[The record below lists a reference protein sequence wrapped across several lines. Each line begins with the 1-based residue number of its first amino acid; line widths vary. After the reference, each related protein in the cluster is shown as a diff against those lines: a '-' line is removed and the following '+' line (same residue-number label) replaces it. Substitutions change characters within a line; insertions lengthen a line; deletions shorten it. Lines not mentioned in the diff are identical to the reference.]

1 MFSKPFK
8 FRNLG
13 GRSRRRESGVVDP
26 LLLPDQEDDVRSSTT
41 PSPSQMSASPTHM
54 ALTGGQDPG
63 ALGLNVVYTPD
74 NGHKADIV
82 FIHGLGGSSR
92 MTWSKHKSPGLFW
105 PLTFLPLE
113 PDICLARILSFGYD
127 ADFTNGGNA
136 TNVILDFAKTLLYN
150 LKYYT
155 DVQGENLNMGQAY
168 MQGQNDPEYENIV
181 KAISAIIFLSTPHR
195 GTNLANVLNRILQST
210 PVTNSKPFISE
221 LTRNSSTLQKLNEQ
235 FRHIAPK
242 LKIVSFYET
251 QPTSIGLKSARV
263 MVLERDS
270 SLLGYPGET
279 SNPLN
284 ADHHGVCK
292 YESPHDPNYITVRN
306 VLKSL
311 VSKSISKSQSGSQS
325 APRRRRSRDLKAI
338 LAIAEFPN
346 TDYIFFRDQ
355 WVQGTNQWIHGEK
368 RFVDWL
374 NPHISSHQILWLK
387 GAAARGKSVLS
398 SFIINS
404 LIERDFCCQYFFVRF
419 ADRRKRTLSFLL
431 RSIAYQIAQ
440 QLPEF
445 LQKIA
450 EVESEAVDFEAANP
464 RTIWDRIFRSIL
476 FKLSPGKT
484 LYWVIDG
491 LDEADNP
498 KALIDLLSDVAGS
511 ATPIRALLVSRD
523 TTEIAAGLEHTPNTV
538 FQETITIEGH
548 VDDLR
553 CYIDREL
560 ILHGSKGFRDDIIQR
575 ILHEAQD
582 NFLWVRLAVEKINSC
597 HTHSAVEQAFHEFPR
612 GMEAIYDRMAVT
624 IAGHQ
629 SSADTALASAV
640 LQCVTCAFRALTIE
654 ELLQALEGDAHEF
667 LDIQDSIK
675 NVCSGF
681 VVIDNDGNVAMI
693 HETAREYLLGADRR
707 PFQVD
712 RRQAHEQLFLS
723 CMRYLMSS
731 GLRPKLNH
739 GVPDFASYSSNWWS
753 SHLAAVPAG
762 SEAVA
767 SVINKFLTGHYV
779 LTWIHILATELR
791 LRILIQ
797 ASKNLLGYV
806 NKRKSQ
812 LPASIGKRDVVELE
826 QAEAWAVD
834 FVKII
839 GKFGAILR
847 RNPPTIHKTIAPFC
861 PHNSAIYQQFGR
873 TEQRS
878 LMVSGISTQ
887 TWDDSLARLS
897 FGFGTYASFISTAG
911 NYVAVLAASGK
922 ASLFDTSLF
931 EETATSPIRHGERT
945 YMMKLNSSGT
955 LLVTYGYNTTKIWV
969 ISTGD
974 CIATV
979 ANPATRSRPLVIA
992 FVNNN
997 RTLLVGSDDKQL
1009 RSLEINE
1016 PSPTWDLVANFEE
1029 EELEG
1034 HFLNAASYM
1043 ALSGDGS
1050 LMAVAYRG
1058 HPLSAWEVEGPYH
1071 IGHCWRARK
1080 EVARGEV
1087 AAAKWLPHSPQVL
1100 GLYNDGVVFRWDP
1113 YGGEPE
1119 EIFTGASILT
1129 VSGDGNLFATG
1140 DVRGAIKIYTTSTFH
1155 LIYQLASQDAILGL
1169 AFSADHRRIYDVRGY
1184 YGNTWEPAAL
1194 VRYAES
1200 AIKGTDTEG
1209 ESESSSQE
1217 SITPVHTSRRIDAI
1231 TVLAASPN
1239 GQYYCYGTESGRVML
1254 CNTKE
1259 VEATELH
1266 TSKGFL
1272 SIEQA
1277 AWSDDGRY
1285 ICFADSGKKV
1295 FVMVMSRRNAS
1306 GSGSVAQH
1314 LFEVSLKTLT
1324 DGSIQQLLFQ
1334 PDSSRLFVATSATLC
1349 TMSLQLASVVRS
1361 VPAPEH
1367 DCKWIAH
1374 PQDPALILGFGQNSV
1389 VMLSWDLDDRGTYRI
1404 ERSLE
1409 PDTSAISDQEAAART
1424 VERILITSDKLHIL
1438 VQMSRSTES
1447 KLKEFLYF
1455 ATSSFSTSASVETQP
1470 EMAGDHRQIVVPM
1483 PLPDEMASQIGKISF
1498 VPAEWRGRSGEML
1511 KLQLSMYG

>member
-1 MFSKPFK
+1 M
-8 FRNLG
+8 R
-13 GRSRRRESGVVDP
+13 
-26 LLLPDQEDDVRSSTT
+26 LLT
-41 PSPSQMSASPTHM
+41 SQ
-54 ALTGGQDPG
+54 
-63 ALGLNVVYTPD
+63 
-74 NGHKADIV
+74 
-82 FIHGLGGSSR
+82 
-92 MTWSKHKSPGLFW
+92 
-105 PLTFLPLE
+105 
-113 PDICLARILSFGYD
+113 
-127 ADFTNGGNA
+127 
-136 TNVILDFAKTLLYN
+136 
-150 LKYYT
+150 
-155 DVQGENLNMGQAY
+155 
-168 MQGQNDPEYENIV
+168 
-181 KAISAIIFLSTPHR
+181 
-195 GTNLANVLNRILQST
+195 
-210 PVTNSKPFISE
+210 
-221 LTRNSSTLQKLNEQ
+221 
-235 FRHIAPK
+235 
-242 LKIVSFYET
+242 
-251 QPTSIGLKSARV
+251 
-263 MVLERDS
+263 
-270 SLLGYPGET
+270 
-279 SNPLN
+279 
-284 ADHHGVCK
+284 
-292 YESPHDPNYITVRN
+292 
-306 VLKSL
+306 
-311 VSKSISKSQSGSQS
+311 
-325 APRRRRSRDLKAI
+325 
-338 LAIAEFPN
+338 
-346 TDYIFFRDQ
+346 
-355 WVQGTNQWIHGEK
+355 
-368 RFVDWL
+368 
-374 NPHISSHQILWLK
+374 
-387 GAAARGKSVLS
+387 
-398 SFIINS
+398 
-404 LIERDFCCQYFFVRF
+404 
-419 ADRRKRTLSFLL
+419 
-431 RSIAYQIAQ
+431 
-440 QLPEF
+440 
-445 LQKIA
+445 
-450 EVESEAVDFEAANP
+450 
-464 RTIWDRIFRSIL
+464 
-476 FKLSPGKT
+476 
-484 LYWVIDG
+484 
-491 LDEADNP
+491 
-498 KALIDLLSDVAGS
+498 
-511 ATPIRALLVSRD
+511 
-523 TTEIAAGLEHTPNTV
+523 
-538 FQETITIEGH
+538 
-548 VDDLR
+548 
-553 CYIDREL
+553 
-560 ILHGSKGFRDDIIQR
+560 
-575 ILHEAQD
+575 
-582 NFLWVRLAVEKINSC
+582 WVRLAVEKINSC
-597 HTHSAVEQAFHEFPR
+597 HTLSAVEQAFHEFPR

-624 IAGHQ
+624 IAEHQ

-654 ELLQALEGDAHEF
+654 ELLQALEGDTHEF
-667 LDIQDSIK
+667 LDIQESIK

-693 HETAREYLLGADRR
+693 HETAREYLLGAVRR

-731 GLRPKLNH
+731 DLRSKVTH
-739 GVPDFASYSSNWWS
+739 DIPDFASYSSNWWS

-767 SVINKFLTGHYV
+767 SVINKFLTGHCV

-797 ASKNLLGYV
+797 ASKNVLGYV
-806 NKRKSQ
+806 NKRRSQ
-812 LPASIGKRDVVELE
+812 LPANIGRSDVVELE
-826 QAEAWAVD
+826 LAETWAVD

-897 FGFGTYASFISTAG
+897 FGFGTYASSISTAG

-931 EETATSPIRHGERT
+931 EETATSPVRHGERT

-955 LLVTYGYNTTKIWV
+955 LLVTYGYRTTKIWE
-969 ISTGD
+969 ISTGE
-974 CIATV
+974 CV
-979 ANPATRSRPLVIA
+979 AIVPNPATRTRPLVIA

-1009 RSLEINE
+1009 RKLQINE
-1016 PSPTWDLVANFEE
+1016 PSPTWNLIANFEE

-1119 EIFTGASILT
+1119 EIFTGASVLT

-1140 DVRGAIKIYTTSTFH
+1140 DVRGAIKIYTTNTFH
-1155 LIYQLASQDAILGL
+1155 LMYQLASQDAILGL

-1231 TVLAASPN
+1231 TVLSASPN

-1295 FVMVMSRRNAS
+1295 FVMTINTNAS
-1306 GSGSVAQH
+1306 GRDGVAQH
-1314 LFEVSLKTLT
+1314 QFEVSLKNLT

-1334 PDSSRLFVATSATLC
+1334 PDSSHLLVATSATLC
-1349 TMSLQLASVVRS
+1349 TVSLESASVVRS
-1361 VPAPEH
+1361 IPAPEH
-1367 DCKWIAH
+1367 DRKWIAH
-1374 PQDPALILGFGQNSV
+1374 PQNPALMIGFGQTSV
-1389 VMLSWDLDDRGTYRI
+1389 VMLSWDLNDRGTYRI

-1409 PDTSAISDQEAAART
+1409 PDTSALSDQEAAART

-1438 VQMSRSTES
+1438 VQMSRSTDS

-1455 ATSSFSTSASVETQP
+1455 ATSSFSTSASIETQP

-1483 PLPDEMASQIGKISF
+1483 PLPEGLASQIGLALSF
-1498 VPAEWRGRSGEML
+1498 LKRDRLLFLSRTFSICSWEIPSDAKLAQPSQVTNQQNHEKKGFSEIFALPADWVSKDCLELCMIWLQERSLLCPRNGEVAVVRC
-1511 KLQLSMYG
+1511 SSFI

>member
-1 MFSKPFK
+1 
-8 FRNLG
+8 
-13 GRSRRRESGVVDP
+13 
-26 LLLPDQEDDVRSSTT
+26 
-41 PSPSQMSASPTHM
+41 
-54 ALTGGQDPG
+54 
-63 ALGLNVVYTPD
+63 
-74 NGHKADIV
+74 
-82 FIHGLGGSSR
+82 
-92 MTWSKHKSPGLFW
+92 
-105 PLTFLPLE
+105 
-113 PDICLARILSFGYD
+113 
-127 ADFTNGGNA
+127 
-136 TNVILDFAKTLLYN
+136 
-150 LKYYT
+150 
-155 DVQGENLNMGQAY
+155 
-168 MQGQNDPEYENIV
+168 
-181 KAISAIIFLSTPHR
+181 
-195 GTNLANVLNRILQST
+195 
-210 PVTNSKPFISE
+210 
-221 LTRNSSTLQKLNEQ
+221 
-235 FRHIAPK
+235 
-242 LKIVSFYET
+242 
-251 QPTSIGLKSARV
+251 

-292 YESPHDPNYITVRN
+292 YENPQDPNYITVRN

-311 VSKSISKSQSGSQS
+311 VSKSISKSQSGSQN

-355 WVQGTNQWIHGEK
+355 WVQGTNQWIHEEQ

-374 NPHISSHQILWLK
+374 NPHTSSHQILWLK

-398 SFIINS
+398 SFIIDS

-445 LQKIA
+445 LQKVA

-476 FKLSPGKT
+476 FKLSATKP

-491 LDEADNP
+491 LDEADTP
-498 KALIDLLSDVAGS
+498 KALINLLSDIVSS
-511 ATPIRALLVSRD
+511 ATSIRVLLVSRD
-523 TTEIAAGLEHTPNTV
+523 TTEIAAGLEHIPNTIC
-538 FQETITIEGH
+538 QDTITIEGH
-548 VDDLR
+548 LDDLR
-553 CYIDREL
+553 CYVAREL
-560 ILHGSKGFRDDIIQR
+560 ILSGSKNFRDDIIQR
-575 ILHEAQD
+575 ILNEAQD
-582 NFLWVRLAVEKINSC
+582 NFLINSC

-612 GMEAIYDRMAVT
+612 GMEAIYDRMALT
-624 IAGHQ
+624 IAEHQ
-629 SSADTALASAV
+629 SSADTTLASAV

-654 ELLQALEGDAHEF
+654 ELLQALEGDINEF
-667 LDIQDSIK
+667 LDIQESIK

-693 HETAREYLLGADRR
+693 HETAREYLLGAVHRR
-707 PFQVD
+707 F
-712 RRQAHEQLFLS
+712 
-723 CMRYLMSS
+723 
-731 GLRPKLNH
+731 
-739 GVPDFASYSSNWWS
+739 
-753 SHLAAVPAG
+753 
-762 SEAVA
+762 
-767 SVINKFLTGHYV
+767 
-779 LTWIHILATELR
+779 
-791 LRILIQ
+791 Q

-812 LPASIGKRDVVELE
+812 LPANIGRRDVVELE
-826 QAEAWAVD
+826 QAETWAVD

-847 RNPPTIHKTIAPFC
+847 RNPTTIHKTIAPFC

-873 TEQRS
+873 TEQRN
-878 LMVSGISTQ
+878 LMVSGISTR

-897 FGFGTYASFISTAG
+897 FGFGTYTSFISTAG
-911 NYVAVLAASGK
+911 NHVAVLAASGK
-922 ASLFDTSLF
+922 ASLIDTSLF
-931 EETATSPIRHGERT
+931 EEIATSPVRHGERT
-945 YMMKLNSSGT
+945 YMLKLNSSGT
-955 LLVTYGYNTTKIWV
+955 LLVTYGYKTTKIWE
-969 ISTGD
+969 ISTGE

-979 ANPATRSRPLVIA
+979 ANPATRTRPLVIA

-997 RTLLVGSDDKQL
+997 STLWVGSDDKQL
-1009 RSLEINE
+1009 RSLEIDE
-1016 PSPTWDLVANFEE
+1016 LSPTWNLVAKFEE

-1087 AAAKWLPHSPQVL
+1087 VAAKWLPHPAQLL

-1113 YGGEPE
+1113 YEGEPE

-1140 DVRGAIKIYTTSTFH
+1140 DVRGTIKLYTTNTFH
-1155 LIYQLASQDAILGL
+1155 LIYQLASQDAIFGL

-1217 SITPVHTSRRIDAI
+1217 SITPIHTSRRIDAI

-1239 GQYYCYGTESGRVML
+1239 GQYYCYGTENGRVML
-1254 CNTKE
+1254 FNTNE
-1259 VEATELH
+1259 DDATELH

-1272 SIEQA
+1272 SIEQT
-1277 AWSDDGRY
+1277 AWSNDGRY

-1295 FVMVMSRRNAS
+1295 FVMTMSMNAS
-1306 GSGSVAQH
+1306 GSDGVAQH
-1314 LFEVSLKTLT
+1314 QFEVSLKSLT

-1349 TMSLQLASVVRS
+1349 TISLELASAVRS
-1361 VPAPEH
+1361 IPAPEH
-1367 DCKWIAH
+1367 DRKWIAH
-1374 PQDPALILGFGQNSV
+1374 PQDPALILGFNQNSV
-1389 VMLSWDLDDRGTYRI
+1389 LMLSWDLDDRGTYRI

-1409 PDTSAISDQEAAART
+1409 PDTLAPPAQAATSRT
-1424 VERILITSDKLHIL
+1424 VERILVTLDKQHIL
-1438 VQMSRSTES
+1438 VQMSRSNKS
-1447 KLKEFLYF
+1447 KLKEFVYF
-1455 ATSSFSTSASVETQP
+1455 TTSSLSTTSIE
-1470 EMAGDHRQIVVPM
+1470 
-1483 PLPDEMASQIGKISF
+1483 K
-1498 VPAEWRGRSGEML
+1498 
-1511 KLQLSMYG
+1511 

>member
-1 MFSKPFK
+1 
-8 FRNLG
+8 
-13 GRSRRRESGVVDP
+13 
-26 LLLPDQEDDVRSSTT
+26 
-41 PSPSQMSASPTHM
+41 MSASPTHM

-92 MTWSKHKSPGLFW
+92 MTWSKHKKPGLFW

-127 ADFTNGGNA
+127 ADFTNGSNA

-155 DVQGENLNMGQAY
+155 DAY

-251 QPTSIGLKSARV
+251 QPTSIGPKSARARV

-325 APRRRRSRDLKAI
+325 VPRRRRSRDLKAI

-355 WVQGTNQWIHGEK
+355 WVQGTNQWIQEER

-374 NPHISSHQILWLK
+374 NPHTSSHQILWLK

-398 SFIINS
+398 SFIINC

-445 LQKIA
+445 LQKVA

-476 FKLSPGKT
+476 FKLSPSKT

-498 KALIDLLSDVAGS
+498 KALISLLSDLAGS
-511 ATPIRALLVSRD
+511 ATPIRVLLVSRD
-523 TTEIAAGLEHTPNTV
+523 TTEIAAGLEHTPDTI
-538 FQETITIEGH
+538 FQETIIIEGH

-553 CYIDREL
+553 CYVDREL
-560 ILHGSKGFRDDIIQR
+560 ILPGSKSFRDDIIQR

-612 GMEAIYDRMAVT
+612 GMEAIYDRMAAT
-624 IAGHQ
+624 IAEHQ
-629 SSADTALASAV
+629 SSADTALASVV

-654 ELLQALEGDAHEF
+654 ELLQALEGDTHEF
-667 LDIQDSIK
+667 LDIQESIK

-693 HETAREYLLGADRR
+693 HETAREYLLGAIRR
-707 PFQVD
+707 PFQ
-712 RRQAHEQLFLS
+712 
-723 CMRYLMSS
+723 
-731 GLRPKLNH
+731 
-739 GVPDFASYSSNWWS
+739 
-753 SHLAAVPAG
+753 
-762 SEAVA
+762 
-767 SVINKFLTGHYV
+767 
-779 LTWIHILATELR
+779 ILASELR

-812 LPASIGKRDVVELE
+812 LPTDIGRRDVVELE
-826 QAEAWAVD
+826 QAETWAVD

-847 RNPPTIHKTIAPFC
+847 RNPTTIHETIAPFC

-873 TEQRS
+873 TKQRN

-911 NYVAVLAASGK
+911 NHVAVLAASGK
-922 ASLFDTSLF
+922 ASGKVSLFDISLF

-945 YMMKLNSSGT
+945 YMMELNSSGT
-955 LLVTYGYNTTKIWV
+955 LLVTYGYRTTKIWE
-969 ISTGD
+969 ISTGE
-974 CIATV
+974 CVATV
-979 ANPATRSRPLVIA
+979 PNPATRTRPLVIA

-997 RTLLVGSDDKQL
+997 KTLLVGSDDKQL

-1016 PSPTWDLVANFEE
+1016 LSPTWHVVANFEE

-1043 ALSGDGS
+1043 ALSDDGN

-1087 AAAKWLPHSPQVL
+1087 AAAEWLPHSPQVL

-1119 EIFTGASILT
+1119 EIFTGASVLT

-1140 DVRGAIKIYTTSTFH
+1140 DVRGAIKIYTTNTFH

-1239 GQYYCYGTESGRVML
+1239 GQYYCYGTESGRVIL
-1254 CNTKE
+1254 LNTTRDE
-1259 VEATELH
+1259 TTELH
-1266 TSKGFL
+1266 TSRGFL
-1272 SIEQA
+1272 SIEQV
-1277 AWSDDGRY
+1277 AWSHDGRY

-1295 FVMVMSRRNAS
+1295 FVMVVRMNAS
-1306 GSGSVAQH
+1306 GSDDVAQH
-1314 LFEVSLKTLT
+1314 HFEVSLKTLT

-1334 PDSSRLFVATSATLC
+1334 PDSSHLCIATSATLC
-1349 TMSLQLASVVRS
+1349 TVSLESASVVRS
-1361 VPAPEH
+1361 IPAPEH
-1367 DCKWIAH
+1367 DCKWITH
-1374 PQDPALILGFGQNSV
+1374 PQNPALILGFGQNSV
-1389 VMLSWDLDDRGTYRI
+1389 VILSWDLNDLGTYRI
-1404 ERSLE
+1404 ERSIE
-1409 PDTSAISDQEAAART
+1409 PDTSALSDQEAAART
-1424 VERILITSDKLHIL
+1424 VERILVTSDNRHIL
-1438 VQMSRSTES
+1438 VQMSRSTKS

-1455 ATSSFSTSASVETQP
+1455 ATSSLSTSASIETQP
-1470 EMAGDHRQIVVPM
+1470 GDHRQIVVPM
-1483 PLPDEMASQIGKISF
+1483 PLPEGLASQIGLALSF
-1498 VPAEWRGRSGEML
+1498 LKRDRLLFLSRTFSICSWEIPSDAKLAQPSQVTKQQNHEKKEFSEIFALPADWVSKDCLELCMIWLQERSLLCPRNGEVAVVRCSSFL
-1511 KLQLSMYG
+1511 

>member
-1 MFSKPFK
+1 M
-8 FRNLG
+8 
-13 GRSRRRESGVVDP
+13 
-26 LLLPDQEDDVRSSTT
+26 
-41 PSPSQMSASPTHM
+41 
-54 ALTGGQDPG
+54 DPG

-127 ADFTNGGNA
+127 ADFTNGSNA

-155 DVQGENLNMGQAY
+155 DDKSENLNMGQAY

-251 QPTSIGLKSARV
+251 QPTSIGPKSARARV

-355 WVQGTNQWIHGEK
+355 WVQGTNQWIHEEP

-374 NPHISSHQILWLK
+374 NPHVSSHQTLWLK

-445 LQKIA
+445 LQKVA
-450 EVESEAVDFEAANP
+450 GVESEAVDFEAANP

-476 FKLSPGKT
+476 FKLSPSKT

-498 KALIDLLSDVAGS
+498 KALIDLLSDIAGS
-511 ATPIRALLVSRD
+511 ATPIRVLLVSRD
-523 TTEIAAGLEHTPNTV
+523 TTEIAAGLEHTPNTI

-553 CYIDREL
+553 CYVDREL
-560 ILHGSKGFRDDIIQR
+560 ILPGSKGFRDDIIQR

-597 HTHSAVEQAFHEFPR
+597 HTLSAVEQAFHEFPR

-624 IAGHQ
+624 IAEHQ
-629 SSADTALASAV
+629 SSADTALASVV

-654 ELLQALEGDAHEF
+654 ELLQALEGDKHEF
-667 LDIQDSIK
+667 LDIQESIK

-693 HETAREYLLGADRR
+693 HETAREYLLGAIRR
-707 PFQVD
+707 PF
-712 RRQAHEQLFLS
+712 
-723 CMRYLMSS
+723 
-731 GLRPKLNH
+731 
-739 GVPDFASYSSNWWS
+739 
-753 SHLAAVPAG
+753 
-762 SEAVA
+762 
-767 SVINKFLTGHYV
+767 
-779 LTWIHILATELR
+779 
-791 LRILIQ
+791 Q

-897 FGFGTYASFISTAG
+897 FGFGTYASFVSTAG

-1009 RSLEINE
+1009 HSLEIKK
-1016 PSPTWDLVANFEE
+1016 PSPTWNLVANFEE

-1043 ALSGDGS
+1043 ALSGDGN

-1140 DVRGAIKIYTTSTFH
+1140 DVRGAIKIYTTNTFH
-1155 LIYQLASQDAILGL
+1155 LIYQLSSQDAILGL

-1259 VEATELH
+1259 VMVTELH

-1272 SIEQA
+1272 SIEQVS
-1277 AWSDDGRY
+1277 WSYDGRY

-1295 FVMVMSRRNAS
+1295 FVMAMNMDASRND
-1306 GSGSVAQH
+1306 GVAQH
-1314 LFEVSLKTLT
+1314 QFEVSLKTLT

-1334 PDSSRLFVATSATLC
+1334 PDSSHLFVATSATLC
-1349 TMSLQLASVVRS
+1349 TISLELASVVRS
-1361 VPAPEH
+1361 IPAPEH
-1367 DCKWIAH
+1367 DRKWIAH
-1374 PQDPALILGFGQNSV
+1374 PQDPALILGFGHNSV
-1389 VMLSWDLDDRGTYRI
+1389 VMLSWDLDDCGTYGI

-1409 PDTSAISDQEAAART
+1409 PDTPVPSDQAATSRT
-1424 VERILITSDKLHIL
+1424 VERILVTSDNQHIL
-1438 VQMSRSTES
+1438 IQMSRSTKS
-1447 KLKEFLYF
+1447 KIKEFLYF
-1455 ATSSFSTSASVETQP
+1455 ATSSFSTSTSVETQP
-1470 EMAGDHRQIVVPM
+1470 ETVSAHRQIVISM
-1483 PLPDEMASQIGKISF
+1483 PLPEEMASQIGLALAFLKRDRLLFLSRKFSICSWEIPSEARLAQPSQVTNQQAHEEKGFSEIFALPADWVSKDCLELCMIWLQERSLLCPRNGEVAVVRCSSF
-1498 VPAEWRGRSGEML
+1498 S
-1511 KLQLSMYG
+1511 